1 MKIAVAGGVTGGH
14 IYPAVAVLDYFKKRG
29 DKMEVLYFATPHGL
43 ENREI
48 MRLFPEAKIVKLKIN
63 GLRRPFYSIS
73 NFSVIYNTYRAYL
86 NCVSELRLFKP
97 DFSFITGGYISV
109 PLGLASKKLNIPNFI
124 HEQNAIAGLANKIIG
139 PKSEKIFISFAES
152 ARDFNVN
159 FAHKIKH
166 TGNPVRKTEKK
177 DRRIFD
183 YFGINPNNKI
193 IIVAGG
199 SKGSD
204 FINDIML
211 HVYEMIGNS
220 SQYKIVFLH
229 SCGDASFIKKLDKFP
244 FVKAVPFIIDMHKY
258 LAASDA
264 SIIRGGA
271 TTVAEVIAYG
281 VPSLII
287 PWSGAAENHQLINAI
302 SLEKNGAGFYL
313 EEKEADSIK
322 VLKIINL
329 LIEKK
334 FSQSIRNNLKL
345 LKPDYDPSER
355 IYNEIIE
362 SLKSLNSHS
371 RT

>member
-29 DKMEVLYFATPHGL
+29 DTLEVLYFATPHGL

-48 MRLFPEAKIVKLKIN
+48 IRLFPDAKIVKLKIN
-63 GLRRPFYSIS
+63 GLKRPFYSLS
-73 NFSVIYNTYRAYL
+73 NFSIAYNTYRAYRE
-86 NCVSELRLFKP
+86 CVKELKRFKP

-139 PKSEKIFISFAES
+139 PKAEKIFISFAES

-166 TGNPVRKTEKK
+166 TGNPIRKIDKK
-177 DRRIFD
+177 DRRIFE
-183 YFGINPNNKI
+183 YFGINPNNRI
-193 IIVAGG
+193 ILVAGG

-204 FINDIML
+204 FINEIMIK
-211 HVYEMIGNS
+211 VYEKIANNP
-220 SQYKIVFLH
+220 QYKIDFLH
-229 SCGDASFIKKLDKFP
+229 SCGDDSFIKKLEMFS
-244 FVKAVPFIIDMHKY
+244 FVKPVPFIIDMHKY

-302 SLEKNGAGFYL
+302 SLEKNGAGYYL
-313 EEKEADSIK
+313 EEKEADSTQIIR
-322 VLKIINL
+322 IINL
-329 LIEKK
+329 LTEKK
-334 FSQSIRNNLKL
+334 VSQTIRNNLKL

-355 IYNEIIE
+355 IYNEIID
-362 SLKSLNSHS
+362 SLNHHS

>member
-14 IYPAVAVLDYFKKRG
+14 IYPAVAVLDYFKKMG
-29 DKMEVLYFATPHGL
+29 DTLEVLYFATPHGL

-48 MRLFPEAKIVKLKIN
+48 IRLFPEAKIIKLKIN
-63 GLRRPFYSIS
+63 GLRRPFYSLS
-73 NFSVIYNTYRAYL
+73 NFSVIYNTYRAYRD
-86 NCVSELRLFKP
+86 CVKQLKLFQP

-139 PKSEKIFISFAES
+139 PKSEKIFISFTES
-152 ARDFNVN
+152 ARDFNVS

-166 TGNPVRKTEKK
+166 TGNPVRKIERK
-177 DRRIFD
+177 DRQIFEH
-183 YFGINPNNKI
+183 FGINPNNKI
-193 IIVAGG
+193 ILVAGG

-204 FINDIML
+204 FINEIMIQ
-211 HVYEMIGNS
+211 VYKIIENN
-220 SQYKIVFLH
+220 SQYKIDFLH
-229 SCGDASFIKKLDKFP
+229 SCGDKSYIRKLERFP

-313 EEKEADSIK
+313 EEKEADSNQI
-322 VLKIINL
+322 LKIIHL
-329 LIEKK
+329 LTEKK
-334 FSQSIRNNLKL
+334 VSQSIRNNLKL

-355 IYNEIIE
+355 IYNEILATL
-362 SLKSLNSHS
+362 SDHS

>member
-14 IYPAVAVLDYFKKRG
+14 IYPAVAVLDYFKKMG
-29 DKMEVLYFATPHGL
+29 DRLEVLYFATPHGL

-48 MRLFPEAKIVKLKIN
+48 MRLFPEAKIIKLRIS
-63 GLRRPFYSIS
+63 GLRRPFYRLS
-73 NFSVIYNTYRAYL
+73 NFSVVYNTYRAYCD
-86 NCVSELRLFKP
+86 CVNHLKQFQP

-124 HEQNAIAGLANKIIG
+124 HEQDAIAGLANKIVG

-152 ARDFNVN
+152 ARDFKVD

-177 DRRIFD
+177 DRQLFEH
-183 YFGINPNNKI
+183 FGINPNNKI
-193 IIVAGG
+193 ILVAGG

-204 FINDIML
+204 FINEQML
-211 HVYEMIGNS
+211 QVYERIC
-220 SQYKIVFLH
+220 SQPHNKFDFLH
-229 SCGDASFIKKLDKFP
+229 SCGDETIIKKLEAFP

-302 SLEKNGAGFYL
+302 SLEKNGAGYYL
-313 EEKEADSIK
+313 EEKEADSTQIIR
-322 VLKIINL
+322 IINL
-329 LIEKK
+329 LTEKK
-334 FSQSIRNNLKL
+334 VSQTIRNNLKL

-355 IYNEIIE
+355 IYNEIID
-362 SLKSLNSHS
+362 SLNHHS

>member
-14 IYPAVAVLDYFKKRG
+14 IYPAVAVLDYFKKNN
-29 DKMEVLYFATPHGL
+29 DKLEVLYFATPHGL

-63 GLRRPFYSIS
+63 GLKRPFYSLS
-73 NFSVIYNTYRAYL
+73 NFSVVYNTFRAYRD
-86 NCVSELRLFKP
+86 CVRELKRFRP

-124 HEQNAIAGLANKIIG
+124 HEQNAIAGLANKIIC

-152 ARDFNVN
+152 ARDFNTK

-166 TGNPVRKTEKK
+166 TGNPVRKIEKK
-177 DRRIFD
+177 ERQIFEN
-183 YFGINPNNKI
+183 YGINPNNRI

-204 FINDIML
+204 FINEIMIE
-211 HVYEMIGNS
+211 VYKKIGNNH
-220 SQYKIVFLH
+220 QYKIDFLH
-229 SCGDASFIKKLDKFP
+229 SCGDESITKKIEKYP
-244 FVKAVPFIIDMHKY
+244 FVKAVPFIIDMHRY

-287 PWSGAAENHQLINAI
+287 PWAGAAENHQLINAI

-313 EEKEADSIK
+313 EEKEADSRV
-322 VLKIINL
+322 VLKILHL
-329 LIEKK
+329 LMDKK
-334 FSQSIRNNLKL
+334 VSQNIRNNLKL

-355 IYNEIIE
+355 IYNEILE
-362 SLKSLNSHS
+362 TLNDHS

>member
-14 IYPAVAVLDYFKKRG
+14 IYPAVAVLDYFKKNK
-29 DKMEVLYFATPHGL
+29 DKLEVLYFATPHGL

-63 GLRRPFYSIS
+63 GLRRPFYSLS
-73 NFSVIYNTYRAYL
+73 NFSVIYNTYRAYRD
-86 NCVSELRLFKP
+86 CVRELKQFRP

-109 PLGLASKKLNIPNFI
+109 PLGLASKKMNIPNFI
-124 HEQNAIAGLANKIIG
+124 HEQNAIAGLANKIIC

-152 ARDFNVN
+152 ARDFDIR

-166 TGNPVRKTEKK
+166 TGNPVRKVEKK
-177 DRRIFD
+177 NRQIFE
-183 YFGINPNNKI
+183 YYGINPNKRI

-204 FINDIML
+204 FINDSMIEVYDKIM
-211 HVYEMIGNS
+211 NNP
-220 SQYKIVFLH
+220 QYKIDFLH
-229 SCGDASFIKKLDKFP
+229 SCGDESFIKKLERYP
-244 FVKAVPFIIDMHKY
+244 FVKAVPFIIDMHRY
-258 LAASDA
+258 LAVSDA

-313 EEKEADSIK
+313 EEREADSKSIIN
-322 VLKIINL
+322 IINL
-329 LIEKK
+329 LIDKK
-334 FSQSIRNNLKL
+334 VSQSIRNNLKL

-355 IYNEIIE
+355 IYNEILD
-362 SLKSLNSHS
+362 SLKSHS
-371 RT
+371 KT